1 MHGIIDIERTIG
13 NADSEFP
20 ALYRMFGGYFHQDWQ
35 DEHATAQAAAAAF
48 SREAQKTTVN
58 AALAEI
64 VSLQQMQLP
73 DDELGRL
80 LTEGFDCNYR
90 PRRDGLSNAAWLELL
105 AATLQTPQ
113 GS

>member
-1 MHGIIDIERTIG
+1 MHGIIDIERTID

-20 ALYRMFGGYFHQDWQ
+20 ALHRMFGGYFHQDWQ
-35 DEHATAQAAAAAF
+35 DEHATPQVAAAAF
-48 SREAQKTTVN
+48 SREAQKTTVH
-58 AALAEI
+58 AALAELT
-64 VSLQQMQLP
+64 SLHQMHLP

-90 PRRDGLSNAAWLELL
+90 PRRDGLSNAALLEML

-113 GS
+113 ES